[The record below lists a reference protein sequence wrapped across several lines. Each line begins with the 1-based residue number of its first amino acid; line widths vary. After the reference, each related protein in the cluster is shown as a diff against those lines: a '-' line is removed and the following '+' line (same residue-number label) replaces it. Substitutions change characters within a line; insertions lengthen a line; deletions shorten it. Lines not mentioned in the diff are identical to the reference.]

1 MVPRANPSAEAVQV
15 LAPPEATTAP
25 KIEQTSEE
33 QPYWGDRFALV
44 FWVWCFALMALMHV
58 VDIILSLFR

>member
-1 MVPRANPSAEAVQV
+1 V

-25 KIEQTSEE
+25 KSDQTSEV

-58 VDIILSLFR
+58 VDIILSLCR